1 MYRLNISKIMATDFL
16 RRMFANIIINNN
28 MITLIISGSSIDK
41 IENME
46 LLLSNKYYLLI
57 TLIFLT
63 KHC

>member
-1 MYRLNISKIMATDFL
+1 MYRLNISNIMATDFL
-16 RRMFANIIINNN
+16 RRMFANIINNN

-63 KHC
+63 KHF

>member
-63 KHC
+63 KHF

>member
-16 RRMFANIIINNN
+16 RRMFANIINNN

>member
-1 MYRLNISKIMATDFL
+1 MATDFL

>member
-57 TLIFLT
+57 TLISLT

>member
-1 MYRLNISKIMATDFL
+1 MATDFL
-16 RRMFANIIINNN
+16 RRMFANIINNN